1 MNSETSMIQTFS
13 ACTTSML
20 LLKCFRNER
29 KKNRRRKLASAFNSQ
44 VKWFSHVEFQPI
56 AFVGLNVYL
65 FYVAVNLN

>member
-65 FYVAVNLN
+65 FYVAVNLK